1 MFKMK
6 FIVSILLFSTLL
18 VVTSIIK
25 NQTRVIEK
33 EIFKKNIVIAS
44 LKKDLNETELDYFY
58 LSSPG
63 YLSKKI
69 NEMALLQYEPMDYSR
84 IYLNYQDFLNAKK
97 KLTTIKGLNEKKD

>member
-18 VVTSIIK
+18 VVTSIVK

-97 KLTTIKGLNEKKD
+97 NWLQLKV